1 MNINDLKLSL
11 IDDEIKKYVFLKSE
25 KLNLYTLNLIDFITK
40 QPEYKQIVSYDSF
53 DQIDYIIGILFLT
66 EMNRYCKLNKI
77 NIHGYYLAYS
87 MMVLFRDIRCFQQK
101 LKSLDYSTHFITMLC
116 SNINY
121 MNDRVD
127 PSNNVKN
134 KINQN
139 QSRLLIKV
147 LPMINYILENI
158 CVVESNIILSKFF
171 YVLLQTAQF
180 MGSGNYNE
188 PNLLRL
194 SEYYA
199 NIFYSWIY
207 SSNQMTATPT
217 PAQSVEFYDNYLNYK
232 NKLIY
237 SLIEL
242 NLNSETIDALIA
254 HVDREI
260 VKNIN

>member
-1 MNINDLKLSL
+1 MGIKDLKLSL
-11 IDDEIKKYVFLKSE
+11 FDDEIKKYVFFESE
-25 KLNLYTLNLIDFITK
+25 KLNLYTLNLIDFITR
-40 QPEYKQIVSYDSF
+40 QSESKQIISYELF
-53 DQIDYIIGILFLT
+53 EQIDYVVGILFLT

-87 MMVLFRDIRCFQQK
+87 VMVLFRNIRCSQQK

-127 PSNNVKN
+127 ASNSVKN

-139 QSRLLIKV
+139 QSKLIIGV
-147 LPMINYILENI
+147 LPIINYILENI
-158 CVVESNIILSKFF
+158 CVVEINIILSKFF

-180 MGSGNYNE
+180 AGSGNYNE

-194 SEYYA
+194 SEYYT

-207 SSNQMTATPT
+207 SSNQMTAS
-217 PAQSVEFYDNYLNYK
+217 QSVEFYDNYLNYK

-242 NLNSETIDALIA
+242 NMNSETIDALIA